1 MSLKN
6 KLNNCIDIEKIERE
20 SEQNT
25 DKIEL
30 EKNDGPAI
38 IIAGFLVFTP
48 VIILVSTFFYA
59 LVWFIY
65 LR

>member
-6 KLNNCIDIEKIERE
+6 KLDNCIDIEKIERE

-30 EKNDGPAI
+30 EKNDGKAI
-38 IIAGFLVFTP
+38 FIAAFLVFTP
-48 VIILVSTFFYA
+48 VILFVSTFFYA
-59 LVWFIY
+59 LIWFIY